1 MVCTRKV
8 DARQRE
14 GHNIICPFF
23 FFFFFSKQAYKN
35 DHGHFAIIYISLF
48 GQNLG
53 LVVQS
58 IISLTSLLVITMLT
72 VLESTVSLPQANA
85 KATHIFSAKI

>member
-8 DARQRE
+8 DTRQRE
-14 GHNIICPFF
+14 GHNIICH
-23 FFFFFSKQAYKN
+23 FFFFSKQAYKN
-35 DHGHFAIIYISLF
+35 DHGPFAIIYISLF

-58 IISLTSLLVITMLT
+58 IISLTSLLVMTMLT
-72 VLESTVSLPQANA
+72 VLESTVSLSQANA
-85 KATHIFSAKI
+85 KAIHIFSAKI